1 MPLVNVSFTDIQAI
15 DSVGVPPLPIP
26 NREVKPNSADGT
38 AKICGRVGHRRFFRK
53 SSNIL
58 WDSFFYLRVLR
69 TSAAQLKI
77 YSRFIHLCRGAPM
90 CAPNHCA
97 VLSSGQTHVC
107 AQNTGNEKR
116 ADTPVCP
123 YIVCLSVLVFISSVT
138 ALCLCH
144 LLFVRGGVLYIWWV
158 SRFFCFG
165 RTHRCAQNILLFLY
179 CCVLLPLRQTLNH

>member
-77 YSRFIHLCRGAPM
+77 HSRLFTYVGAHRCVRPTNAREFHSGRHM
-90 CAPNHCA
+90 YAPKTQAMKN
-97 VLSSGQTHVC
+97 GQTHRS
-107 AQNTGNEKR
+107 APT
-116 ADTPVCP
+116 
-123 YIVCLSVLVFISSVT
+123 LF
-138 ALCLCH
+138 ALRCLCSSPPS
-144 LLFVRGGVLYIWWV
+144 LRFACATSSSQRGGVLYIWWV